1 VDFIGRAEVI
11 AAVQGQS
18 TAVSGSTS
26 RADQRR
32 GSRRRRQDLRLGR
45 GRLAGF
51 RVLRGGGGV
60 SPTLD
65 GPYPAVAEG
74 PGSIHGAQSLIEV
87 ITAIVRASLA
97 WRPLATARL
106 IGGDSGLGDCLLV
119 GILQDTVVGGA
130 RRILCLS
137 KVRV

>member
-1 VDFIGRAEVI
+1 MHRAPPLGGS
-11 AAVQGQS
+11 VQEQS
-18 TAVSGSTS
+18 TAASGSTS

-32 GSRRRRQDLRLGR
+32 GSQRRRRDLRLGR

-65 GPYPAVAEG
+65 GPYPTIAEG

-87 ITAIVRASLA
+87 ITATVRSSLA
-97 WRPLATARL
+97 
-106 IGGDSGLGDCLLV
+106 
-119 GILQDTVVGGA
+119 
-130 RRILCLS
+130 
-137 KVRV
+137 